1 MTTTSMVS
9 EAPLNPLVRA
19 LRFML
24 VIAVVA
30 TMAACASITAANGP
44 YKVGK
49 GYTVQ
54 LPAIWSDISPVA
66 LRLPYVRTLTKEGPS
81 IDLLILTDAI
91 APGQALTRRVTTS
104 DVRRGRTQIPVV
116 RTGMNEFELIELVV
130 DSLAVDGFEQ
140 VEPTDVTPMTVAGV
154 EGVGFGYT
162 AKTVKGLNIR
172 GLARAMQQP
181 DGKVYLMIFLAP
193 EEHFYGQLAPKI
205 TQIFDSARF

>member
-1 MTTTSMVS
+1 MATISMVS
-9 EAPLNPLVRA
+9 EAPLNLPVRA
-19 LRFML
+19 LRGLL
-24 VIAVVA
+24 VAAIIA
-30 TMAACASITAANGP
+30 TLAACTSITAATGT

-49 GYTVQ
+49 GYTVV
-54 LPAIWSDISPVA
+54 LPATWSDMSAVA

-91 APGQALTRRVTTS
+91 APGQALTRRVTNS

-116 RTGMNEFELIELVV
+116 RTGMHEFELIELVV
-130 DSLAVDGFEQ
+130 DSLAVEGFEQ

-162 AKTVKGLNIR
+162 AKTAKGLNIR

-193 EEHFYGQLAPKI
+193 EEHFFGQLAPKI